1 MILQRLIICSLMLA
15 LTVAAMPSRTL
26 CQSDPYGI
34 IDTVTVENR
43 IVSPD
48 GKFLLGSNESISI
61 LSVFV
66 AGNLL
71 VGANN
76 AGPEFEPMSAKLVNE
91 GETLSF
97 GVTARD
103 PAGSAVRLYGG
114 KLPPSAKFKDNG
126 DGTGTFSWTIP
137 YLGPGSASGSP
148 FVASFVAT
156 DGSIAVQMDVPI
168 EVININR
175 PPQISTSSSVTAF
188 SGDSV
193 FIPLIASDPDLESIT
208 FSATNLPIGA
218 QIHSGNPGY
227 IIWGSSIADSGNYGF
242 DIMALDESGG
252 TAHERVAVQLLPT
265 LSIELSLS
273 DEQAFSNE
281 VVTIPINLRNRV
293 DVAGFDLLIQY
304 DLTLLTPLS
313 FTRDSIRTKY
323 WYPFTAQD
331 VGGGR
336 LFIKCHTE
344 PAIAGSEPL
353 PPGDGAV
360 AYLRFATSPNP
371 NYVGQYSRVEFK
383 ILDSLANTENVIFQ
397 PDGTTLPRSQVS
409 LTSGSVLIKKYD
421 ALVGDLNLNLVP
433 MEIGD
438 AVYFTNYFLNPTNY
452 PLTGV
457 RWVNSDVNQDGVP
470 GTVGDLVYLLRIIV
484 GDVPKIN
491 TFAGTA
497 RAESELEIT
506 ADGLVYKLTS
516 NREVAGALM
525 TFRIDGDDPVNC
537 AALPMLA
544 DMELRSA
551 RDGNLLRVLIL
562 SSNGNTFA
570 ANGDGL
576 FRLTTNSSAELMSQE
591 IVDANGTPIALTS
604 VVSGGA
610 LPEEFAL
617 EQNCPN
623 PFNPE
628 TVISYS
634 LKKVGDVSVEVYNCL
649 GQRVRILSAG
659 NQAAGK
665 YSVRFDGTDD
675 SGAQLASG
683 VYLYRL
689 RVGDQQLT
697 RKMVLLK

>member
-1 MILQRLIICSLMLA
+1 MILQRLIIYSLTLA
-15 LTVAAMPSRTL
+15 LTVAASPARTL

-34 IDTVTVENR
+34 MDTVTVESK
-43 IVSPD
+43 IVSSD
-48 GKFLLGSNESISI
+48 ESISI
-61 LSVFV
+61 FPVFV
-66 AGNLL
+66 ASKAL
-71 VGANN
+71 VAASN
-76 AGPEFEPMSAKLVNE
+76 AGPEFEPTSTKLVNE

-103 PAGSAVRLYGG
+103 PEGDAIRLYGG

-175 PPQISTSSSVTAF
+175 PPQISTSGSVTAF

-193 FIPLIASDPDLESIT
+193 FIPLMASDPDLESIT
-208 FSATNLPIGA
+208 FSATNLPLGA

-227 IIWGSSIADSGNYGF
+227 IIWGSSIADSGNYGL
-242 DIMALDESGG
+242 DIVALDESGG
-252 TAHERVAVQLLPT
+252 TAHEQVAVQLLPT
-265 LSIELSLS
+265 LPIELSLS

-281 VVTIPINLRNRV
+281 VVTIPINIRNRV
-293 DVAGFDLLIQY
+293 DVAGFHLLIKY
-304 DLTLLTPLS
+304 DMTLLTPLS
-313 FTRDSIRTKY
+313 LTRDSIRTKY
-323 WYPFTAQD
+323 WFPFLAQD
-331 VGGGR
+331 IGDGR
-336 LFIKCHTE
+336 LQIKCHVE
-344 PAIAGSEPL
+344 PAITGSEPL

-360 AYLRFATSPNP
+360 AYLRFATSPNT
-371 NYVGQYSRVEFK
+371 NYAGQYSRLEFEM
-383 ILDSLANTENVIFQ
+383 LDNTENVIYQ
-397 PDGTTLPRSQVS
+397 TDGTLLSGSQVS

-421 ALVGDLNLNLVP
+421 ALIGDLNLNLVP

-438 AVYFTNYFLNPTNY
+438 AVYFTNYFLDPTNY
-452 PLTGV
+452 PLTGA
-457 RWVNSDVNQDGVP
+457 RWFSSDVNQDGSP
-470 GTVGDLVYLLRIIV
+470 GTVGDLIYMLRIIV
-484 GDVPKIN
+484 GDVEKIN
-491 TFAGTA
+491 AFAGTA
-497 RAESELEIT
+497 SAESELEIT

-516 NREVAGALM
+516 NREVAATLM
-525 TFRIDGDDPVNC
+525 TFRIDGDNPVNC
-537 AALPMLA
+537 VALPVLA

-551 RDGNLLRVLIL
+551 RDGNLLRVLVL
-562 SSNGNTFA
+562 SSKGSTFPTH
-570 ANGDGL
+570 GDGL
-576 FRLTTNSSAELMSQE
+576 FQLMTNSSAELVSQE
-591 IVDANGTPIALTS
+591 VVDANGTPIALTS

-610 LPEEFAL
+610 LPQRFGL

-634 LKKVGDVSVEVYNCL
+634 LEEAGDVSMEVYNCL

-665 YSVRFDGTDD
+665 HNVRFDGTDD
-675 SGAQLASG
+675 TGAQLASG